1 MQTLLLKEGFI
12 NVFSTQFLNKI
23 KEQNK
28 FIHLNQNEL
37 NISYNLDVF
46 DLNGK
51 KFEDNELILQDILYE
66 LEKKFSHLKEYFV
79 DDNFELFYVKYKD
92 EDQYTVTMYQLKDG
106 KLLSNYNWINDDVI
120 RTNFKNGA
128 PSEKSL
134 NKLMEGLNEI

>member
-66 LEKKFSHLKEYFV
+66 FEKKFSHLKEYFV

-92 EDQYTVTMYQLKDG
+92 EDQYTVTMYKLKDG
-106 KLLSNYNWINDDVI
+106 KLLRSSNWINDDVS
-120 RTNFKNGA
+120 RTNLKNGL
-128 PSEKSL
+128 PSEKL
-134 NKLMEGLNEI
+134 LDELREGLNEI

>member
-46 DLNGK
+46 YLNGK

-92 EDQYTVTMYQLKDG
+92 EDKYTVTMYKLKDG
-106 KLLSNYNWINDDVI
+106 KLLRSSNWINDDVS
-120 RTNFKNGA
+120 RTNLKNGL
-128 PSEKSL
+128 PSEKL
-134 NKLMEGLNEI
+134 LDELREGLN

>member
-92 EDQYTVTMYQLKDG
+92 EDKYTVTMYKLKDG
-106 KLLSNYNWINDDVI
+106 KLLRSSNWINDDVS
-120 RTNFKNGA
+120 RTNLKNGL
-128 PSEKSL
+128 PSEKL
-134 NKLMEGLNEI
+134 LDELREGLN

>member
-66 LEKKFSHLKEYFV
+66 FEKKFSHLKEYFV

-92 EDQYTVTMYQLKDG
+92 EDQYTVTMYKLKDG
-106 KLLSNYNWINDDVI
+106 KLLRSSNWINDDVS
-120 RTNFKNGA
+120 RTNLKNGV
-128 PSEKSL
+128 PSEKL
-134 NKLMEGLNEI
+134 LDELREGLNEI

>member
-106 KLLSNYNWINDDVI
+106 KLLRSSNWINDDVS
-120 RTNFKNGA
+120 RTNLKNGL
-128 PSEKSL
+128 PSEKFL
-134 NKLMEGLNEI
+134 VELREGLNEI

>member
-92 EDQYTVTMYQLKDG
+92 EDQYTVTMYKLKDG
-106 KLLSNYNWINDDVI
+106 KLLRSSNWINDDVS
-120 RTNFKNGA
+120 RTNLKNGV
-128 PSEKSL
+128 PSEKL
-134 NKLMEGLNEI
+134 LDELREGLNEI

>member
-106 KLLSNYNWINDDVI
+106 KLLRSSNWINDDVS
-120 RTNFKNGA
+120 RTNLKNGV
-128 PSEKSL
+128 PSEKL
-134 NKLMEGLNEI
+134 LDELREGLNEI

>member
-1 MQTLLLKEGFI
+1 MQTILLKEGFI

-23 KEQNK
+23 KSQNK
-28 FIHLNQNEL
+28 YIHLNQNEL

-51 KFEDNELILQDILYE
+51 QFEDNELILQDILYE
-66 LEKKFSHLKEYFV
+66 FEKKFPDLREYFV
-79 DDNFELFYVKYKD
+79 DDSFELFYVKYKD
-92 EDQYTVTMYQLKDG
+92 EDQYIVKMFQLKDC

>member
-1 MQTLLLKEGFI
+1 MQTILLKEGFI

-23 KEQNK
+23 KSQNEY
-28 FIHLNQNEL
+28 IHLNQNEL

-51 KFEDNELILQDILYE
+51 QFEDNELILQDILYE
-66 LEKKFSHLKEYFV
+66 FEKKFPDLREYFV

-92 EDQYTVTMYQLKDG
+92 EDQYIVKMFQLKDG

-120 RTNFKNGA
+120 RTNFKNGT

>member
-1 MQTLLLKEGFI
+1 MQTILLKEGFI

-23 KEQNK
+23 KSQNK
-28 FIHLNQNEL
+28 YIHLNQNEL

-51 KFEDNELILQDILYE
+51 QFEDNELILQEILYE
-66 LEKKFSHLKEYFV
+66 FEKKFPDLREYFV
-79 DDNFELFYVKYKD
+79 DDSFELFYVKYKD
-92 EDQYTVTMYQLKDG
+92 EDQYIVKMFQLKDG

-120 RTNFKNGA
+120 RTNFKNGV

-134 NKLMEGLNEI
+134 TKLMEGLNEI

>member
-23 KEQNK
+23 KSQNK
-28 FIHLNQNEL
+28 YIHLNQNEL

-106 KLLSNYNWINDDVI
+106 KLLRSSNWINDDVS
-120 RTNFKNGA
+120 RTNLKNGV
-128 PSEKSL
+128 PSEKL
-134 NKLMEGLNEI
+134 LDELREGLNEI

>member
-1 MQTLLLKEGFI
+1 MQTILLKEGFI

-23 KEQNK
+23 KSQNK
-28 FIHLNQNEL
+28 YIHLNQNEL

-106 KLLSNYNWINDDVI
+106 KLLRSSNWINDDVS
-120 RTNFKNGA
+120 RTNLKNGL
-128 PSEKSL
+128 PSEKL
-134 NKLMEGLNEI
+134 LDELREGLNEI

>member
-1 MQTLLLKEGFI
+1 MQTILLKEGFI

-23 KEQNK
+23 KSQNK
-28 FIHLNQNEL
+28 YIHLNQNEL

-92 EDQYTVTMYQLKDG
+92 EDQYTVTMYQLIDG
-106 KLLSNYNWINDDVI
+106 KLLRSSNWINDDVS
-120 RTNFKNGA
+120 RTNLKNGV
-128 PSEKSL
+128 PSEKL
-134 NKLMEGLNEI
+134 LDELREGLNEI

>member
-1 MQTLLLKEGFI
+1 MQTILLKEGFI

-23 KEQNK
+23 KSQNK
-28 FIHLNQNEL
+28 YIHLNQNEL

-66 LEKKFSHLKEYFV
+66 LEKKFYHLKEYFV

-106 KLLSNYNWINDDVI
+106 KLLRSSNWINDDVS
-120 RTNFKNGA
+120 RTNLKNGV
-128 PSEKSL
+128 PSEKL
-134 NKLMEGLNEI
+134 LDELREGLNEI

>member
-106 KLLSNYNWINDDVI
+106 KLLTGKEALAHCIKCGQEAGKFITKENILQ
-120 RTNFKNGA
+120 KMM
-128 PSEKSL
+128 
-134 NKLMEGLNEI
+134 MEQ

>member
-66 LEKKFSHLKEYFV
+66 FEKKFSHLKEYFV

-106 KLLSNYNWINDDVI
+106 KLLRSSNWINDDVS
-120 RTNFKNGA
+120 RTNLKNGL
-128 PSEKSL
+128 PSEKL
-134 NKLMEGLNEI
+134 LDELREGLNEI

>member
-106 KLLSNYNWINDDVI
+106 KLLRSSNWINDDVS
-120 RTNFKNGA
+120 RTNLKNGL
-128 PSEKSL
+128 PSEKL
-134 NKLMEGLNEI
+134 LDELREGLNEI

>member
-92 EDQYTVTMYQLKDG
+92 EDQYTVTMYKLKDG
-106 KLLSNYNWINDDVI
+106 KLLRSSNWINDDVS
-120 RTNFKNGA
+120 RTNLKNGL
-128 PSEKSL
+128 PSEKL
-134 NKLMEGLNEI
+134 LDELREGLNEI

>member
-1 MQTLLLKEGFI
+1 MQTILLKEGFI

-23 KEQNK
+23 KSQNK
-28 FIHLNQNEL
+28 YIHLNQNEL

-51 KFEDNELILQDILYE
+51 QFEDNELILQDILYE
-66 LEKKFSHLKEYFV
+66 FEKKFSHLKEYFV

-106 KLLSNYNWINDDVI
+106 KLLRSSNWINDDVS
-120 RTNFKNGA
+120 RTNLKNGL
-128 PSEKSL
+128 PSEKL
-134 NKLMEGLNEI
+134 LDELREGLNEI

>member
-23 KEQNK
+23 KSQNK
-28 FIHLNQNEL
+28 YIHLNQNEL

-51 KFEDNELILQDILYE
+51 QFEDNELILQDILYE
-66 LEKKFSHLKEYFV
+66 FEKKFPDLREYFV
-79 DDNFELFYVKYKD
+79 DDSFELFYVKYKD
-92 EDQYTVTMYQLKDG
+92 EDQYIVKMFQLKDG
-106 KLLSNYNWINDDVI
+106 KLFGNYNWINDDVA
-120 RTNFKNGA
+120 RTNFKNGV

>member
-1 MQTLLLKEGFI
+1 MQTILLKEGFI

-23 KEQNK
+23 KSQNK
-28 FIHLNQNEL
+28 YIHLNQNEL

-51 KFEDNELILQDILYE
+51 QFEDNELILQDILYE

-106 KLLSNYNWINDDVI
+106 KLLRSSNWINDDVS
-120 RTNFKNGA
+120 RTNLKNGV
-128 PSEKSL
+128 PSEKL
-134 NKLMEGLNEI
+134 LDELREGLNEI

>member
-66 LEKKFSHLKEYFV
+66 FEKKFSHLKEYFV

-106 KLLSNYNWINDDVI
+106 KLLRSSNWINDDVS
-120 RTNFKNGA
+120 RTNLKNGV
-128 PSEKSL
+128 PSEKL
-134 NKLMEGLNEI
+134 LDELREGLNEI

>member
-106 KLLSNYNWINDDVI
+106 KLLRSSNWINDDVS
-120 RTNFKNGA
+120 RTNLKNGL
-128 PSEKSL
+128 PSEKL
-134 NKLMEGLNEI
+134 LVELREGLNEI